1 CLVKV
6 GGARPLVMAWRLREG
21 DASERGRE
29 AAVTKELIAQAL
41 TLGGAGSVGLL
52 LADALYADGPRLA
65 WLKYAWGIDALVA
78 LPSDRLLYQDL
89 QGLARGGLIRWSQ
102 HRYVR
107 AVSGDKHRRVVEVA
121 SAGGLTS
128 REGYTEAAAKHGAVG
143 AALWGCLIRQREPE
157 AWPVEEAEALVSTRA
172 WPDGFQ
178 ALLAYRPRWHIE

>member
-6 GGARPLVMAWRLREG
+6 GGARPLVMAWRLLEG
-21 DASERGRE
+21 DASEKGRE

-89 QGLARGGLIRWSQ
+89 QGLARGGLIRWTR

-107 AVSGDKHRRVVEVA
+107 TVAGHKQRRVVEVA
-121 SAGGLTS
+121 ASEGLT
-128 REGYTEAAAKHGAVG
+128 RWEGFTAAAA
-143 AALWGCLIRQREPE
+143 
-157 AWPVEEAEALVSTRA
+157 
-172 WPDGFQ
+172 
-178 ALLAYRPRWHIE
+178 